1 MKSTWSLLTPNI
13 QAFPNIQQIKA
24 QLKSSQLKHEFLKEN
39 CYSIHIKELQEVWG
53 WETAKYSHKW
63 NDNNNKITNW
73 REVRG
78 FGLGKDE
85 LGFQMVLVVNNSN
98 VWSLG
103 RADTLEEDMAT
114 QTSIPAWRIP
124 WTRGVWQAMVHRDE
138 LENTEVEIERD
149 MDLSLE

>member
-1 MKSTWSLLTPNI
+1 
-13 QAFPNIQQIKA
+13 
-24 QLKSSQLKHEFLKEN
+24 
-39 CYSIHIKELQEVWG
+39 
-53 WETAKYSHKW
+53 
-63 NDNNNKITNW
+63 
-73 REVRG
+73 
-78 FGLGKDE
+78 
-85 LGFQMVLVVNNSN
+85 MVLVVNNSN

-149 MDLSLE
+149 MDLSLEEYEWTRATKIGLLGDRKGPLEFYDY